1 VIQRWWDS
9 GSGFPFG
16 RYLEIV
22 ARLTWIPSFDSSAWI
37 FRARQRFP
45 VAIRTMSFF
54 VSSEIGGR
62 PGPGTE
68 IERQ

>member
-1 VIQRWWDS
+1 
-9 GSGFPFG
+9 
-16 RYLEIV
+16 V
-22 ARLTWIPSFDSSAWI
+22 ARLTSIPSFDSSAWI
-37 FRARQRFP
+37 FRARQGFSF
-45 VAIRTMSFF
+45 AIWTMSFL